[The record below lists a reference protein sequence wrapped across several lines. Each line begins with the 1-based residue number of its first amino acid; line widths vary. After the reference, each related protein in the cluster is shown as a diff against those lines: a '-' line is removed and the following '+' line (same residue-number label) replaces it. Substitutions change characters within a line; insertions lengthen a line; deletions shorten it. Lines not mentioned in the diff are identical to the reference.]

1 MLFRSGY
8 GWIRPTGELSDKY
21 VTEDSRMGWN
31 LCGSLGNNVTDY
43 TTINGA
49 KYFSPVALYA
59 SGANLCHGKFR
70 QSDPAARTSQGIP
83 TWASNI
89 DFPMLRFADIVL
101 LYAEALYKTGD
112 ESLARELVEEV
123 RERACTDTDGK
134 LDESALNA
142 MNSAYYKTDFMEE
155 LLDERSRELCV
166 EGWRRIDLI
175 RTGKMTEVIGNMKTV
190 NDAGNKY
197 YYFAPQMEPIKNN
210 YKPYKIW
217 MPVPKREREV
227 NKNLSQNPGYTQTI

>member
-1 MLFRSGY
+1 
-8 GWIRPTGELSDKY
+8 
-21 VTEDSRMGWN
+21 
-31 LCGSLGNNVTDY
+31 
-43 TTINGA
+43 
-49 KYFSPVALYA
+49 
-59 SGANLCHGKFR
+59 
-70 QSDPAARTSQGIP
+70 
-83 TWASNI
+83 
-89 DFPMLRFADIVL
+89 L

>member
-1 MLFRSGY
+1 
-8 GWIRPTGELSDKY
+8 
-21 VTEDSRMGWN
+21 
-31 LCGSLGNNVTDY
+31 
-43 TTINGA
+43 
-49 KYFSPVALYA
+49 
-59 SGANLCHGKFR
+59 
-70 QSDPAARTSQGIP
+70 
-83 TWASNI
+83 
-89 DFPMLRFADIVL
+89 MLRFADIVL

-134 LDESALNA
+134 LNESALNA

-190 NDAGNKY
+190 NDARQQILLLRPADGADQEQLQTVQDLDAGAQARTRSEQK
-197 YYFAPQMEPIKNN
+197 PEPESG
-210 YKPYKIW
+210 
-217 MPVPKREREV
+217 VHADD
-227 NKNLSQNPGYTQTI
+227 LTIPADELRQRTLFR